1 MAQNVK
7 TERALPHSLEV
18 ERSILGAILLDNQAF
33 NSAAQIV
40 TASDFFGDSNSV
52 IYAAMAVLSERNA
65 GIDPITLRAELER
78 GDLLDRAGGAAYI
91 SSLIDGMPTGGN
103 VEQYARL
110 VKDKAS
116 LRALIGTSNSIIGM
130 AMEGAVDTDELLDRA
145 EHSIFEISEA
155 KIRKGFMAVRDVA
168 ADTMREIE
176 ELMER
181 GDFVTGAATGFARLD
196 ALTAG
201 LQKGDLFILAGRPSM
216 GKTAFAINVAQHVA
230 LEGGGVVGIFSLEMS
245 VQQLIRRM
253 VTGVAQVDAHKLS
266 TGFLSNEDKER
277 LLDALH
283 RLAETR
289 IFIDDSAAITVLEM
303 RAKAR
308 RLSAE
313 HGLDL
318 LVVDYLQLVRGSIK
332 TDNRNLEIGE
342 ISRGLKALA
351 KELAVPILA
360 LSQLSRAP
368 ETRSGHRPQLS
379 DLRECVTGDTL
390 VQLADGRR
398 LPIADLVGQCPEVAA
413 MSAEG
418 RMVTANAERIWEVGK
433 RPVFNVRL
441 ASGRTLRA
449 TGKHRLFGATG
460 WQRVRN
466 LSVGD
471 RLAIPRRIPAPSNPD
486 IWPDDRV
493 ALLGQLIGDG
503 SYLSGQPMRYTTAS
517 EDNSEMV
524 RSAATREFG
533 ATVKRYRGRGSW
545 HQLLISGNGNRWH
558 PAGVNKWLRD
568 LGVFNQRSKQKRVPV
583 AVYRLG
589 DEQIALLLRHLWA
602 TDGCIATKPAG
613 GHAVHY
619 ATTSRGL
626 ADDVSALLLR
636 LGIVGRIYEGRK
648 PGHDP
653 GYMVCVQGASPQR
666 RFLDRVGAFGPKLA
680 GAERLRVALVNVVAN
695 TNVDTIPEA
704 VFQRV
709 RVAMSEQGFSQ
720 RRMAA
725 IRGTSYGGTSHFSFA
740 PSRGLLSEYAE
751 ILDDDE
757 LRAEIDK
764 EIFWDR
770 VVAIERD
777 GVELVY
783 DLTVP
788 GPASWV
794 GNSIISHNSGNLEQD
809 ADVVAF
815 IFRPE
820 IYSDDPELDGVA
832 ELIISKQRNGPIGSV
847 PLAFL
852 KAYTLFRDRADVD
865 EPY

>member
-1 MAQNVK
+1 MQNVK
-7 TERALPHSLEV
+7 TERALPHNLEV

-40 TASDFFGDSNSV
+40 TAEDFFGDSNAV
-52 IYAAMAVLSERNA
+52 IYAAMAALSERNA
-65 GIDPITLRAELER
+65 GIDPITVRAELER
-78 GDLLDRAGGAAYI
+78 ADTLDRAGGAAYI

-103 VEQYARL
+103 IEQYARL

-116 LRALIGTSNSIIGM
+116 LRALIGTSNSIIHM

-155 KIRKGFMAVRDVA
+155 KIRKGFLAVRDVA

-181 GDFVTGAATGFARLD
+181 GDFVTGAATGFSRLD

-266 TGFLSNEDKER
+266 TGFLSNDDKEK

-379 DLRECVTGDTL
+379 DLRECVTGETL

-398 LPIADLVGQCPEVAA
+398 TPIADLVGECPEVVA
-413 MSAEG
+413 MSPEG
-418 RMVTANAERIWEVGK
+418 SMITAVADKVWEVGERLVVK
-433 RPVFNVRL
+433 VRL
-441 ASGRTLRA
+441 ASGRSIRA
-449 TGKHRLFGATG
+449 TGKHRLYGASG
-460 WQRVRN
+460 WQRIRD
-466 LSVGD
+466 LKVGD
-471 RLAIPRRIPAPSNPD
+471 RLAIPRRMPAPSNPD
-486 IWPDDRV
+486 VWPAGRV

-524 RSAATREFG
+524 RAAATDEFG
-533 ATVKRYRGRGSW
+533 ATVKRYRGRRSW

-558 PAGVNKWLRD
+558 PAGVNLWLRE
-568 LGVFNQRSKQKRVPV
+568 LGIFDQRSRAKRVP
-583 AVYRLG
+583 AAAFALS
-589 DEQIALLLRHLWA
+589 DEQIGLLLRHLWA
-602 TDGCIATKPAG
+602 TDGCISTKKAG

-619 ATTSRGL
+619 ATSSRLL

-636 LGIVGRIYEGRK
+636 LGIVGRIYEAHKRGY
-648 PGHDP
+648 DV
-653 GYMVCVQGASPQR
+653 GYMVCIQGTAQQQL
-666 RFLDRVGAFGPKLA
+666 FLDRVGAFGPKVES
-680 GAERLRVALVNVVAN
+680 AERLRAALVGVVAN
-695 TNVDTIPEA
+695 TNVDTMPQEVFVQVRA
-704 VFQRV
+704 V
-709 RVAMSEQGFSQ
+709 MSAQGVTH

-725 IRGTSYGGTSHFSFA
+725 LRGTSYGGSAHFAFA
-740 PSRGLLSEYAE
+740 PSREVLSEYAE
-751 ILDDDE
+751 ILDDDG

-770 VVAIERD
+770 VVAIES
-777 GVELVY
+777 GGTESVY

-794 GNSIISHNSGNLEQD
+794 ANSIVSHNSGNLEQD
-809 ADVVAF
+809 ADLVAF

-820 IYSDDPELDGVA
+820 VYSDDPELDGVA
-832 ELIISKQRNGPIGSV
+832 ELIISKQRNGPIGTV